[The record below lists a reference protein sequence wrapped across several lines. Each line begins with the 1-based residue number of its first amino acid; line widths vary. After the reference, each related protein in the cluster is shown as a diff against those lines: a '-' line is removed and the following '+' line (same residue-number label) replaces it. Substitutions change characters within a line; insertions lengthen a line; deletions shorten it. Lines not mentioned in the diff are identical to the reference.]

1 MSVNQGIRFIIW
13 FQVALACLAFAT
25 GCSKRETAQRSRP
38 PAPVLVAAAA
48 IADIPRTAQAVGTV
62 EASETVIIRPQISG
76 ELAAVYVVEGQD
88 VVKGQRLFL
97 IDPRP
102 WQAALKKAEASLNR
116 NRVILENAR
125 RDHERY
131 AGLVKDGIV
140 TQEQADAYR
149 TKAESAAA
157 DLDADRAMVENAR
170 LQLDYCTIA
179 APITGRL
186 GSLMVDRG
194 NVLKANETALL
205 TINTISPVNV
215 SFSLPERELAELKTR
230 LAQGRLTVEA
240 KAGEGQPE
248 KGVVAFLDN
257 TVDTATGAIR
267 LKAAFSNTQR
277 KLWPG
282 QFVQVAA
289 KLAEGKGVVAVPA
302 SAVQT
307 GQQGTFVFVVK
318 QDMTAEVRPVAV
330 GAAHQG
336 LIAIERGL
344 AAGEQVVVDGHLR
357 VVPGG
362 KIEIKPP
369 GEKKPVQ

>member
-1 MSVNQGIRFIIW
+1 MKFVSW
-13 FQVALACLAFAT
+13 LQVAPLCLVLAT
-25 GCSKRETAQRSRP
+25 GCSKQETAQRSRP
-38 PAPVLVAAAA
+38 PAPVVTAAAA
-48 IADIPRTAQAVGTV
+48 TADIPRTAQAVGTV

-76 ELAAVYVVEGQD
+76 ELAAVYVAEGQD
-88 VVKGQRLFL
+88 VVKGQRVFL

-157 DLDADRAMVENAR
+157 DMDADHAMVEHAR
-170 LQLDYCTIA
+170 LQLAYCTIA

-194 NVLKANETALL
+194 NVIKANETALV
-205 TINTISPVNV
+205 TINTVSPVNV
-215 SFSLPERELAELKTR
+215 SFSLPERDLAEVKKR
-230 LAQGRLTVEA
+230 LAQGRLPVEA
-240 KAGEGQPE
+240 KVGEGPPD
-248 KGVVAFLDN
+248 KGTVAFLDN

-267 LKAAFSNTQR
+267 LKAAFANTQR

-282 QFVQVAA
+282 QFVQVTV
-289 KLAEGKGVVAVPA
+289 KLAEGTGVVAVPA
-302 SAVQT
+302 QAIQT

-336 LIAIERGL
+336 LSAVERGL

-362 KIEIKPP
+362 KVEIKQP
-369 GEKKPVQ
+369 GGKKQEPNGKP